1 MRLLLS
7 AAALAGL
14 MAAGCA
20 TQKTYETV
28 LDVCSSGN
36 GTVKSA
42 KVLKSSGDPGAGH
55 STRSTR
61 LGPQMVYTE
70 SDAVVCRPLTVEY
83 RGQRR
88 GLRPRITCR
97 ISPLPQPRSA

>member
-1 MRLLLS
+1 MRLLIS
-7 AAALAGL
+7 VAALAGL

-42 KVLKSSGDPGAGH
+42 KVLKSSGDAQLDKHAIEKVGV
-55 STRSTR
+55 S
-61 LGPQMVYTE
+61 MVYQE
-70 SDAVVCRPLTVEY
+70 SDATVCRPLTVEY
-83 RGQRR
+83 RVIGEV
-88 GLRPRITCR
+88 
-97 ISPLPQPRSA
+97 

>member
-42 KVLKSSGDPGAGH
+42 KVLKSSGDATLDKHAIDKVGA
-55 STRSTR
+55 S
-61 LGPQMVYTE
+61 MVYE
-70 SDAVVCRPLTVEY
+70 PSNAMVCRPLTVEY
-83 RGQRR
+83 RVNGEV
-88 GLRPRITCR
+88 
-97 ISPLPQPRSA
+97 

>member
-42 KVLKSSGDPGAGH
+42 KVLKSSGDPVLDKHVIDKVGT
-55 STRSTR
+55 S
-61 LGPQMVYTE
+61 MVYTE

-83 RGQRR
+83 RVNGEV
-88 GLRPRITCR
+88 
-97 ISPLPQPRSA
+97 

>member
-42 KVLKSSGDPGAGH
+42 KVLKSSGDATLDQHAIDKVGT
-55 STRSTR
+55 S
-61 LGPQMVYTE
+61 MVYEPST
-70 SDAVVCRPLTVEY
+70 AMVCRPLTVEY
-83 RGQRR
+83 RVNGEV
-88 GLRPRITCR
+88 
-97 ISPLPQPRSA
+97 

>member
-42 KVLKSSGDPGAGH
+42 KVLKSSGDPVLDKHAIGKVGT
-55 STRSTR
+55 S
-61 LGPQMVYTE
+61 MVYTE
-70 SDAVVCRPLTVEY
+70 SDALVYRPLTVEY
-83 RGQRR
+83 RVNGEV
-88 GLRPRITCR
+88 
-97 ISPLPQPRSA
+97 